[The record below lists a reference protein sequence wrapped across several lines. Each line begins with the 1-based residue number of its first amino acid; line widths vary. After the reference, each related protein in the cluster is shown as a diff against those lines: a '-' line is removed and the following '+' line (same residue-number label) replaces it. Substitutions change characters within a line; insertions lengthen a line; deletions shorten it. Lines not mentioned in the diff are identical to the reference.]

1 MNNNNAPKIPGN
13 LVEVTQI
20 IHNGTSLDWSMCI
33 WIAGFSRNIP
43 LPPDMV
49 KPILQA
55 FPFGFTREIDKESDC
70 IFYIPNAQRSHE

>member
-1 MNNNNAPKIPGN
+1 MNNNNAPKMPGN

-20 IHNGTSLDWSMCI
+20 IHNGTSLDWSMSLFF
-33 WIAGFSRNIP
+33 AGSSQTIP
-43 LPPDMV
+43 LPAEIV
-49 KPILQA
+49 KPILKA